1 MTIISDQI
9 YKRDSVGN
17 VRVWFYEVVGDGY
30 RTTSGLQ
37 DGMKTTTAMTIC
49 TPKSQATAH
58 EQALFE
64 ANADMTKKLERDY
77 HRDIADI
84 DTPLMFKPMLA
95 QPYETVSFPCFAQ
108 PKLDGVRCIATAK
121 GLFSRQGKRFLG
133 VPHIEEALAEVFA
146 LNPGLIFDGEL
157 YNHDL
162 KDDFNQIVSAVKKQK
177 PTAEQIAASAEL
189 VEYHVYD
196 LPSIQ
201 GNTATRQAALR
212 TIFASERE
220 PVLQSIFTGLASG
233 SPIKLVDTR
242 AAVDQAHLDGLYLN
256 WIEAGYEGQ
265 MVRLNGPYENKRSKN
280 LLKRKE
286 FQDEEFE
293 ISMIGEG
300 LGNWA
305 GYAKFVEFM
314 LPGDK
319 RTESGERPKAGIKG
333 TQAFAKDLLAR
344 KDSLVGKSVKV
355 KFFNYT
361 PAGIPRFP
369 VAIDFDRVD

>member
-1 MTIISDQI
+1 M
-9 YKRDSVGN
+9 
-17 VRVWFYEVVGDGY
+17 EGDKY
-30 RTTSGLQ
+30 RTTSGLK
-37 DGMKTTTAMTIC
+37 DGSHTTTAWTVC
-49 TPKSQATAH
+49 TPKSQPTA
-58 EQALFE
+58 EGQALFE
-64 ANADMTKKLERDY
+64 ARADKTKKLERDY
-77 HRDIADI
+77 HVNVADI

-95 QPYETVSFPCFAQ
+95 QPYEGVTFPCFAQ

-133 VPHIEEALAEVFA
+133 VPHIEDALAEVFA
-146 LNPGLIFDGEL
+146 LNPDLIFDGEL

-189 VEYHVYD
+189 VEYHIYD
-196 LPSIQ
+196 LPSIK

-212 TIFASERE
+212 TVIKE
-220 PVLQSIFTGLASG
+220 TG
-233 SPIKLVDTR
+233 PIKLVDTR

-256 WIEAGYEGQ
+256 WMEAGYEGQ
-265 MVRLNGPYENKRSKN
+265 MVRLNGPYENKRSKQ

-293 ISMIGEG
+293 VSMIGEG

-305 GYAKFVEFM
+305 GYAKFVEFI

-344 KDSLVGKSVKV
+344 RDSLVGKPVTV

-369 VAIDFDRVD
+369 VAIQFDRVD